1 MKKLFSVFLAALLLL
16 QLSLFAL
23 ADSSK
28 PADAAQQYS
37 LQVIDNVM
45 QFVKNDKVVR
55 SVSLQNST
63 ISLGKNKQGGIR
75 VTVKDSTGK
84 SRNFTL
90 GSQTALTVSGELQS
104 LQLNKSLPASASISL
119 EKGAKV
125 ESLKVSAACKVQLQ
139 GKVSQLK
146 VTNANAKVT
155 AEKSASIGAVSTVSA
170 NALSGISQAKITIST
185 AGSLSAGRDQMNDDS
200 RNDDSRY
207 DRDDDDDDDD
217 RYDRDEDDDDRFDDD
232 DDDDHH
238 EELPQE
244 KPEEKPDDKP
254 SVPDSQ
260 RYRITRIESK
270 PAEVLFSLNLPTE
283 QPLTKDDIAILCNG
297 SGKDM
302 TIVNVYTKDN
312 QNYTVTTAYYAD
324 NEYFLSIQLADGSM
338 INKTFTVSLLAPQ
351 LEQPFVE
358 WSGENSVEITYVSDA
373 AGSLYYLVQP
383 VAAQTRN
390 LWEGQEEPTADQ
402 LKAQGTKLE
411 MKVQSNQ
418 FTIDKLDASTA
429 YTLYYLA
436 VDNFDRTSQVYTAS
450 IPAKTEQ
457 PEKSEITI
465 TSVEAHTDL
474 SNFGGVH
481 HWFDLTLSEDPQE
494 ELTKENFNISCPVGD
509 TSLGRVQK
517 NSATEYTL
525 YLKERVILKDSNDF
539 RFTVTFSDGST
550 ATKIETLDYSA
561 PIASAIT
568 ATRKSESTVEFTF
581 KLNEPGTVY
590 WKIYNNADA
599 PSSISDA
606 TIEDIIKT
614 GTPIEKVEAGI
625 EYKHLLTDIP
635 AKDVTLYFVPVDRHG
650 NVPKFVETKKISN
663 DFIPEQTEKPEQG
676 ESNIASIIVTDD
688 THMSS
693 EGPRLFVTFKKAVS
707 SLVDN
712 ADVRIVGKN
721 MTLSGTKQIQ
731 VIDPSSLDVGI
742 QLMPVVPAGEYT
754 LEIYLDDVLNKAT
767 FTIE

>member
-1 MKKLFSVFLAALLLL
+1 MKKLFSVFLASLLLL

-28 PADAAQQYS
+28 SAAAAQQYS

-55 SVSLQNST
+55 SVSLQNPT
-63 ISLGKNKQGGIR
+63 INLGKSKQGGIR
-75 VTVKDSTGK
+75 VSVKDSTGK
-84 SRNFTL
+84 SRSFTL

-170 NALSGISQAKITIST
+170 NALSGISQAKITVST

-217 RYDRDEDDDDRFDDD
+217 
-232 DDDDHH
+232 H
-238 EELPQE
+238 EEQPQE
-244 KPEEKPDDKP
+244 KPEDKP

-260 RYRITRIESK
+260 RYRITSIQSK

-338 INKTFTVSLLAPQ
+338 INKTFTTSLLAPQ
-351 LEQPFVE
+351 LEKPFVE
-358 WSGENSVEITYVSDA
+358 WNDDSSVEITYVSSA

-390 LWEGQEEPTADQ
+390 LWEEQEEPTVDQ
-402 LKAQGTKLE
+402 LKAKGTKLE
-411 MKVQSNQ
+411 MKVQSNR
-418 FTIDKLDASTA
+418 FTIDNLDARTA

-436 VDNFDRTSQVYTAS
+436 VDNFDRTSQIYTAS

-494 ELTKENFNISCPVGD
+494 ELTKENFNISCPKGD

-539 RFTVTFSDGST
+539 RFTVTFSDSST
-550 ATKIETLDYSA
+550 ATTTKYLDYSA
-561 PIASAIT
+561 PEISSVNFNRTSETT
-568 ATRKSESTVEFTF
+568 AEVSFSSDTDGILYWKVLDKSEIPQDTSPKKPEVII
-581 KLNEPGTVY
+581 NGGNRV
-590 WKIYNNADA
+590 
-599 PSSISDA
+599 
-606 TIEDIIKT
+606 DIIGQT
-614 GTPIEKVEAGI
+614 TNVLELEN
-625 EYKHLLTDIP
+625 LTDETQYFCFVSEDEYGNRMEFYDYEKIP
-635 AKDVTLYFVPVDRHG
+635 TYVAPEPPVQ
-650 NVPKFVETKKISN
+650 
-663 DFIPEQTEKPEQG
+663 PEPE
-676 ESNIASIIVTDD
+676 ESNIASITVTDD
-688 THMSS
+688 TYMGSK
-693 EGPRLFVTFKKAVS
+693 GPRLSVTYKKEIS
-707 SLVDN
+707 SFVDN
-712 ADVRIVGKN
+712 ADIVVRGSKQV
-721 MTLSGTKQIQ
+721 LSGYRQIQ
-731 VIDPSSLDVGI
+731 IAEARPDGIEI
-742 QLMPVVPAGEYT
+742 QLMPVVQAGEYT

>member
-1 MKKLFSVFLAALLLL
+1 MKKLFSVFLASLLLL

-28 PADAAQQYS
+28 SAAAAQQYS

-63 ISLGKNKQGGIR
+63 INLGKSKQGGIR
-75 VTVKDSTGK
+75 VSVKDSTGK
-84 SRNFTL
+84 SRSFTL

-104 LQLNKSLPASASISL
+104 LQLSKSLPASASISL

-125 ESLKVSAACKVQLQ
+125 ESLKVNAACKVQLQ

-155 AEKSASIGAVSTVSA
+155 AEKSASIGSVSTVSA
-170 NALSGISQAKITIST
+170 NALSGISQAKITVST

-200 RNDDSRY
+200 RYEDNRY
-207 DRDDDDDDDD
+207 DRDDDEDDDD
-217 RYDRDEDDDDRFDDD
+217 RYEDEEQE
-232 DDDDHH
+232 
-238 EELPQE
+238 EEL
-244 KPEEKPDDKP
+244 PDDKP

-260 RYRITRIESK
+260 RYRITSIQSK

-283 QPLTKDDIAILCNG
+283 QPLTKENIKILCNG

-338 INKTFTVSLLAPQ
+338 INKTFTTSLLAPQ
-351 LEQPFVE
+351 LEKPFVE

-390 LWEGQEEPTADQ
+390 LWEEQEEPTVDQ
-402 LKAQGTKLE
+402 LKAKGTQLE
-411 MKVQSNQ
+411 MKVQSNR
-418 FTIDKLDASTA
+418 FTIDELDAGTA

-436 VDNFDRTSQVYTAS
+436 VDNFDRTSQIYTAS

-465 TSVEAHTDL
+465 VDMVIN
-474 SNFGGVH
+474 SNINIDEVSVH
-481 HWFDLTLSEDPQE
+481 HSFDITLSEAPQE
-494 ELTKENFNISCPVGD
+494 ELTLDQFFVTCPLGD
-509 TSLGRVQK
+509 IKLGKLTKR
-517 NSATEYTL
+517 SDTEY
-525 YLKERVILKDSNDF
+525 RVEIAPNRILKGNNNY
-539 RFTVTFSDGST
+539 TLTITFADGST
-550 ATKIETLDYSA
+550 ASKKAFLDYSA
-561 PIASAIT
+561 PEISSVKLNRTSETT
-568 ATRKSESTVEFTF
+568 AEVSFSSDTDGILYWKVLDKSEIPQDTSP
-581 KLNEPGTVY
+581 KEPEVIINGGNRV
-590 WKIYNNADA
+590 
-599 PSSISDA
+599 
-606 TIEDIIKT
+606 DIIGQT
-614 GTPIEKVEAGI
+614 TNVLELEN
-625 EYKHLLTDIP
+625 LTDETQYFCFVSEDEYGNRMNFYDYEKIP
-635 AKDVTLYFVPVDRHG
+635 TYVAPEPPVQ
-650 NVPKFVETKKISN
+650 
-663 DFIPEQTEKPEQG
+663 PEDTF
-676 ESNIASIIVTDD
+676 NIASLRVEKDTLFPLGEVHYLYLSFDEEGIAGQIELSDITIRGMGVSLNGRESFDD
-688 THMSS
+688 RFYNS
-693 EGPRLFVTFKKAVS
+693 EYPKQLYFYTRKLLAAGDYTITINL
-707 SLVDN
+707 N
-712 ADVRIVGKN
+712 GK
-721 MTLSGTKQIQ
+721 TASK
-731 VIDPSSLDVGI
+731 D
-742 QLMPVVPAGEYT
+742 
-754 LEIYLDDVLNKAT
+754 

>member
-1 MKKLFSVFLAALLLL
+1 MRMKKLFSVFLASLLLL

-28 PADAAQQYS
+28 SAAAAQQYS

-63 ISLGKNKQGGIR
+63 INLGKSKQGGIR
-75 VTVKDSTGK
+75 VSVKDSTGK
-84 SRNFTL
+84 SRSFTL

-104 LQLNKSLPASASISL
+104 LQLNKSLPASASVSL

-125 ESLKVSAACKVQLQ
+125 ESLKVNAACKVQLQ

-155 AEKSASIGAVSTVSA
+155 AEKSASIGSVSTVSA
-170 NALSGISQAKITIST
+170 NALSGISQAKITVST

-200 RNDDSRY
+200 RYEDNRY
-207 DRDDDDDDDD
+207 DRDDDEDDD
-217 RYDRDEDDDDRFDDD
+217 RYEDEEQE
-232 DDDDHH
+232 

-244 KPEEKPDDKP
+244 KPEDKP

-260 RYRITRIESK
+260 RYRITSIQSK

-283 QPLTKDDIAILCNG
+283 QPLTKENIKILCNG

-338 INKTFTVSLLAPQ
+338 INKTFTTSLLAPQ
-351 LEQPFVE
+351 LEKPFVE

-390 LWEGQEEPTADQ
+390 LWEEQEEPTADQ
-402 LKAQGTKLE
+402 LKAKGTQLE
-411 MKVQSNQ
+411 MKVQSNR
-418 FTIDKLDASTA
+418 FTIDNLDARTA

-436 VDNFDRTSQVYTAS
+436 VDNFDRTSQIYTAS

-465 TSVEAHTDL
+465 VDMVINSNINTDEV
-474 SNFGGVH
+474 SVH
-481 HWFDLTLSEDPQE
+481 HSFDITLSEAPQE
-494 ELTKENFNISCPVGD
+494 ELTLDQFSVTCPQESD
-509 TSLGRVQK
+509 IKLGKLTKR
-517 NSATEYTL
+517 SDTEY
-525 YLKERVILKDSNDF
+525 RVEIAPNRILKDNNNY
-539 RFTVTFSDGST
+539 TLTITFADGST
-550 ATKIETLDYSA
+550 ASKKAFLDYSA
-561 PIASAIT
+561 PEISSVSFNRTSETTAEVSFFSDTDGILYWKVLDKSEIPQDTSPKLPEKIIEGGNRVDIIGQTTNVLELENLTDETQYFCFVSEDEYGNRMNFYDYEKIPTYVAPEPPVQPEDTFQIVSFHVEADDYYVPTGAHYFDIT
-568 ATRKSESTVEFTF
+568 ISEGDAANIRLEHITIKGMGVSLNGDKGFFTKSVDSDNPQRMYFYTRKLLAAGDYTITIN
-581 KLNEPGTVY
+581 LNG
-590 WKIYNNADA
+590 
-599 PSSISDA
+599 
-606 TIEDIIKT
+606 KT
-614 GTPIEKVEAGI
+614 AS
-625 EYKHLLTDIP
+625 
-635 AKDVTLYFVPVDRHG
+635 KD
-650 NVPKFVETKKISN
+650 
-663 DFIPEQTEKPEQG
+663 
-676 ESNIASIIVTDD
+676 
-688 THMSS
+688 
-693 EGPRLFVTFKKAVS
+693 
-707 SLVDN
+707 
-712 ADVRIVGKN
+712 
-721 MTLSGTKQIQ
+721 
-731 VIDPSSLDVGI
+731 
-742 QLMPVVPAGEYT
+742 
-754 LEIYLDDVLNKAT
+754 

>member
-1 MKKLFSVFLAALLLL
+1 MKKLFSVFLASLLLL

-28 PADAAQQYS
+28 SAAAAQQYS

-55 SVSLQNST
+55 SVSLQNPT
-63 ISLGKNKQGGIR
+63 INLGKSKQGGIR
-75 VTVKDSTGK
+75 VSVKDSTGK
-84 SRNFTL
+84 SRSFTL

-104 LQLNKSLPASASISL
+104 LQLNKSLPASASVSL

-125 ESLKVSAACKVQLQ
+125 ESLKVNAACKVQLQ

-155 AEKSASIGAVSTVSA
+155 AEKSASIGSVSTVSA
-170 NALSGISQAKITIST
+170 NAVSGISQAKITVST

-200 RNDDSRY
+200 RYEDDRY
-207 DRDDDDDDDD
+207 DRDDDEDDD
-217 RYDRDEDDDDRFDDD
+217 RYEDEEQE
-232 DDDDHH
+232 
-238 EELPQE
+238 EEL
-244 KPEEKPDDKP
+244 PDDKP

-260 RYRITRIESK
+260 RYRITSIQSK

-283 QPLTKDDIAILCNG
+283 QPLTKENIKILCNG

-351 LEQPFVE
+351 LEKPFVE

-390 LWEGQEEPTADQ
+390 LWEEQEEPTVDQ
-402 LKAQGTKLE
+402 LKAKGTQLE
-411 MKVQSNQ
+411 MKVQSNR
-418 FTIDKLDASTA
+418 FTIDNLDARTA

-436 VDNFDRTSQVYTAS
+436 VDNFDRTSQIYTAS

-465 TSVEAHTDL
+465 VDMVINSNINTDEV
-474 SNFGGVH
+474 SVH
-481 HWFDLTLSEDPQE
+481 HSFDITLSEAPQE
-494 ELTKENFNISCPVGD
+494 ELTLDQFSVTCPQESD
-509 TSLGRVQK
+509 IKLGKLTKR
-517 NSATEYTL
+517 SDTEY
-525 YLKERVILKDSNDF
+525 RVEIAPNRILKDNNNY
-539 RFTVTFSDGST
+539 TLTITFADGST
-550 ATKIETLDYSA
+550 ASKKAFLDYSA
-561 PIASAIT
+561 PEISSVKLNRTSETT
-568 ATRKSESTVEFTF
+568 AEVSFSSDTDGILYWKVLDKSEIPQDTSP
-581 KLNEPGTVY
+581 KEPEVIINGGNRV
-590 WKIYNNADA
+590 
-599 PSSISDA
+599 
-606 TIEDIIKT
+606 DIIGQT
-614 GTPIEKVEAGI
+614 TNVLELEN
-625 EYKHLLTDIP
+625 LTDETQYFCFVSEDEYGNRMNFYDYEKIP
-635 AKDVTLYFVPVDRHG
+635 TYVAPEPPVQ
-650 NVPKFVETKKISN
+650 
-663 DFIPEQTEKPEQG
+663 PEDTF
-676 ESNIASIIVTDD
+676 NIASLRVEKDTLFPLGEVHYLYLSFDEEGIAGQIELSDITIRGMGVSLNGRESFDD
-688 THMSS
+688 RFYNS
-693 EGPRLFVTFKKAVS
+693 EYPKQLYFYTRKLLAAGDYTITINL
-707 SLVDN
+707 N
-712 ADVRIVGKN
+712 GK
-721 MTLSGTKQIQ
+721 TASK
-731 VIDPSSLDVGI
+731 D
-742 QLMPVVPAGEYT
+742 
-754 LEIYLDDVLNKAT
+754 

>member
-1 MKKLFSVFLAALLLL
+1 MKKLFSVFLASLLLL

-28 PADAAQQYS
+28 SAAAAQQYS

-63 ISLGKNKQGGIR
+63 INLGKSKQGGIR
-75 VTVKDSTGK
+75 VSVKDSTGK
-84 SRNFTL
+84 SRSFTL

-104 LQLNKSLPASASISL
+104 LQLSKSLPASASVSL

-125 ESLKVSAACKVQLQ
+125 ESLKVNAACKVQLQ

-155 AEKSASIGAVSTVSA
+155 AEKSASIGSVSTVSA
-170 NALSGISQAKITIST
+170 NAVSGISQAKITVST

-200 RNDDSRY
+200 RYEDNRY
-207 DRDDDDDDDD
+207 DRDDDEDDDD
-217 RYDRDEDDDDRFDDD
+217 RYEDEEQE
-232 DDDDHH
+232 
-238 EELPQE
+238 EEL
-244 KPEEKPDDKP
+244 PDDKP

-260 RYRITRIESK
+260 RYRITSIQSK

-283 QPLTKDDIAILCNG
+283 QPLTKENIKILCNG

-338 INKTFTVSLLAPQ
+338 INKTFTTSLLAPQ
-351 LEQPFVE
+351 LEKPFVE

-390 LWEGQEEPTADQ
+390 LWEEQEEPTVDQ
-402 LKAQGTKLE
+402 LKAKGTQLE
-411 MKVQSNQ
+411 MKVQSNR
-418 FTIDKLDASTA
+418 FTIDELDAGTA

-436 VDNFDRTSQVYTAS
+436 VDNFDRTSQIYTAS

-465 TSVEAHTDL
+465 VDMVIN
-474 SNFGGVH
+474 SNINIDEVSVH
-481 HWFDLTLSEDPQE
+481 HSFDITLSEAPQE
-494 ELTKENFNISCPVGD
+494 ELTLDQFSVTCPQESD
-509 TSLGRVQK
+509 IKLGKLTKR
-517 NSATEYTL
+517 SDTEY
-525 YLKERVILKDSNDF
+525 RVEIAPNRILKDNNNY
-539 RFTVTFSDGST
+539 TLTITFADGST
-550 ATKIETLDYSA
+550 ASKKAFLDYSA
-561 PIASAIT
+561 PEINS
-568 ATRKSESTVEFTF
+568 V
-581 KLNEPGTVY
+581 KLNRTSETTAEVSFFSDTDGILY
-590 WKIYNNADA
+590 WKVLNQKEIPQDTSPKEPEVIINGGNRV
-599 PSSISDA
+599 
-606 TIEDIIKT
+606 DIIGQT
-614 GTPIEKVEAGI
+614 TNVLELEN
-625 EYKHLLTDIP
+625 LTDETQYFCFVSEDEYGNRMNFYDYEKIP
-635 AKDVTLYFVPVDRHG
+635 TYVAPEPPVQ
-650 NVPKFVETKKISN
+650 
-663 DFIPEQTEKPEQG
+663 PEDTF
-676 ESNIASIIVTDD
+676 NIASLRVEKDTLFPLGEVHYLYLSFDEEGIAGQIELSDITIRGMGVSLNGRESFDD
-688 THMSS
+688 RFYNS
-693 EGPRLFVTFKKAVS
+693 EYPKQLYFYTRKLLAAGDYTITINL
-707 SLVDN
+707 N
-712 ADVRIVGKN
+712 GK
-721 MTLSGTKQIQ
+721 TASK
-731 VIDPSSLDVGI
+731 D
-742 QLMPVVPAGEYT
+742 
-754 LEIYLDDVLNKAT
+754 

>member
-1 MKKLFSVFLAALLLL
+1 MKKLFSVFLASLLLL

-28 PADAAQQYS
+28 SAAAAQQYS

-63 ISLGKNKQGGIR
+63 INLGKSKQGGIR
-75 VTVKDSTGK
+75 VSVKDSTGK
-84 SRNFTL
+84 SRSFTL

-104 LQLNKSLPASASISL
+104 LQLSKSLPASASVSL

-125 ESLKVSAACKVQLQ
+125 ESLKVNAACKVQLQ

-155 AEKSASIGAVSTVSA
+155 AEKSASIGSVSTVSA
-170 NALSGISQAKITIST
+170 NAVSGISQAKITVST

-200 RNDDSRY
+200 RYEDNRY
-207 DRDDDDDDDD
+207 DRDDDEDDDD
-217 RYDRDEDDDDRFDDD
+217 RYEDEEQE
-232 DDDDHH
+232 

-244 KPEEKPDDKP
+244 KPEDKP

-260 RYRITRIESK
+260 RYRITSIQSK

-283 QPLTKDDIAILCNG
+283 QPLTKENIKILCNG

-338 INKTFTVSLLAPQ
+338 INKTFTTSLLAPQ
-351 LEQPFVE
+351 LEKPFVE

-390 LWEGQEEPTADQ
+390 LWEEQEEPTADQ
-402 LKAQGTKLE
+402 LKAKGTQLE
-411 MKVQSNQ
+411 MKVQSNR
-418 FTIDKLDASTA
+418 FTIDNLDARTA

-436 VDNFDRTSQVYTAS
+436 VDNFDRTSQIYTAS

-465 TSVEAHTDL
+465 VDMVINSNINTDEV
-474 SNFGGVH
+474 SVH
-481 HWFDLTLSEDPQE
+481 HSFDITLSEAPQE
-494 ELTKENFNISCPVGD
+494 ELTLDQFSVTCPQESD
-509 TSLGRVQK
+509 IKLGKLTKR
-517 NSATEYTL
+517 SDTEY
-525 YLKERVILKDSNDF
+525 RVEIAPNRILKDNNNY
-539 RFTVTFSDGST
+539 TLTITFADGST
-550 ATKIETLDYSA
+550 ASKKAFLDYSA
-561 PIASAIT
+561 PEINS
-568 ATRKSESTVEFTF
+568 V
-581 KLNEPGTVY
+581 KLNRTSETTAEVSFSSDTDGILY
-590 WKIYNNADA
+590 WKVLNQKEIPQDTSPKEPEVIINGGNRV
-599 PSSISDA
+599 
-606 TIEDIIKT
+606 DIIGQT
-614 GTPIEKVEAGI
+614 TNVLELEN
-625 EYKHLLTDIP
+625 LTDETQYFCFVSEDEYGNRMNFYDYEKIP
-635 AKDVTLYFVPVDRHG
+635 TYVAPEPPVQ
-650 NVPKFVETKKISN
+650 
-663 DFIPEQTEKPEQG
+663 PEDTF
-676 ESNIASIIVTDD
+676 NIASLRVEKDTLFPLGEVHYLYLSFDEEGIAGQIELSDITIRGMGVSLNGRESFDD
-688 THMSS
+688 RFYNS
-693 EGPRLFVTFKKAVS
+693 EYPKQLYFYTRKLLAAGDYTITINL
-707 SLVDN
+707 N
-712 ADVRIVGKN
+712 GK
-721 MTLSGTKQIQ
+721 TASK
-731 VIDPSSLDVGI
+731 D
-742 QLMPVVPAGEYT
+742 
-754 LEIYLDDVLNKAT
+754 

>member
-1 MKKLFSVFLAALLLL
+1 MRMKKLFSVFLASLLLL

-28 PADAAQQYS
+28 SAAAAQQYS

-63 ISLGKNKQGGIR
+63 INLGKSKQGGIR
-75 VTVKDSTGK
+75 VSVKDSTGK
-84 SRNFTL
+84 SRSFTL

-104 LQLNKSLPASASISL
+104 LQLSKSLPASASISL

-125 ESLKVSAACKVQLQ
+125 ESLKVNAACKVQLQ

-170 NALSGISQAKITIST
+170 NALSGISQAKITVST

-200 RNDDSRY
+200 RNDD
-207 DRDDDDDDDD
+207 
-217 RYDRDEDDDDRFDDD
+217 RYDRDEGDDDRFDDD
-232 DDDDHH
+232 DDH

-244 KPEEKPDDKP
+244 KPEDKP

-260 RYRITRIESK
+260 RYRITSIQSK

-312 QNYTVTTAYYAD
+312 RNYTVTTAYYAD

-338 INKTFTVSLLAPQ
+338 INKTFTTSLLAPQ
-351 LEQPFVE
+351 LEKPFVE
-358 WSGENSVEITYVSDA
+358 WNDDSSVEITYVSDA

-402 LKAQGTKLE
+402 LKAKGTKLE

-418 FTIDKLDASTA
+418 FTIDHLDARTA
-429 YTLYYLA
+429 YILYYLA

-465 TSVEAHTDL
+465 VDMVIN
-474 SNFGGVH
+474 SNTNPDEVSVH
-481 HWFDLTLSEDPQE
+481 HSFDVTLSEAPQE
-494 ELTKENFNISCPVGD
+494 ELTLDQFSVTCPQESD
-509 TSLGRVQK
+509 IKLGKLTKR
-517 NSATEYTL
+517 SGTEY
-525 YLKERVILKDSNDF
+525 RVEIAPNRILKDNN
-539 RFTVTFSDGST
+539 TYTLTITFADGST
-550 ATKIETLDYSA
+550 ASKKAFLDYSA
-561 PIASAIT
+561 PEINSVKLNRTSETT
-568 ATRKSESTVEFTF
+568 AEVSFSSDTDGILYWKVLDKSEIPQDTSPKKPEVII
-581 KLNEPGTVY
+581 NGGNRV
-590 WKIYNNADA
+590 
-599 PSSISDA
+599 
-606 TIEDIIKT
+606 DIIGQT
-614 GTPIEKVEAGI
+614 TNVLDLENLTPETQYFCFVSEDEYGNRMEFYDYEEIPTYVAPEPEPEQPEESLIESITVSRDGYYLGKDGHQLTVTTKEPINMSNYNTSIHGKGI
-625 EYKHLLTDIP
+625 VIQGYQNLGVSSNDG
-635 AKDVTLYFVPVDRHG
+635 G
-650 NVPKFVETKKISN
+650 NVYTV
-663 DFIPEQTEKPEQG
+663 D
-676 ESNIASIIVTDD
+676 IARYLTPGD
-688 THMSS
+688 
-693 EGPRLFVTFKKAVS
+693 
-707 SLVDN
+707 
-712 ADVRIVGKN
+712 
-721 MTLSGTKQIQ
+721 
-731 VIDPSSLDVGI
+731 
-742 QLMPVVPAGEYT
+742 YT
-754 LEIYLDDVLNKAT
+754 LKVNIDGKIIEAP
-767 FTIE
+767 FTVIE

>member
-1 MKKLFSVFLAALLLL
+1 MKKLFSVFLASLLLL

-28 PADAAQQYS
+28 SAAAAQQYS

-55 SVSLQNST
+55 SVSLQNPT
-63 ISLGKNKQGGIR
+63 INLGKSKQGGIR
-75 VTVKDSTGK
+75 VSVKDSTGK
-84 SRNFTL
+84 SRSFTL

-104 LQLNKSLPASASISL
+104 LQLSKSLPASASVSL

-125 ESLKVSAACKVQLQ
+125 ESLKVNAACKVQLQ

-155 AEKSASIGAVSTVSA
+155 AEKSASIGSVSTVSA
-170 NALSGISQAKITIST
+170 NAVSGISQAKITVST

-200 RNDDSRY
+200 RYEDNRY
-207 DRDDDDDDDD
+207 DRDDDEDDDD
-217 RYDRDEDDDDRFDDD
+217 RYEDEEQE
-232 DDDDHH
+232 
-238 EELPQE
+238 EEL
-244 KPEEKPDDKP
+244 PDDKP

-260 RYRITRIESK
+260 RYRITSIQSK

-283 QPLTKDDIAILCNG
+283 QPLTKENIKILCNG

-338 INKTFTVSLLAPQ
+338 INKTFTTSLLAPQ
-351 LEQPFVE
+351 LEKPFVE

-390 LWEGQEEPTADQ
+390 LWEEQEEPTVDQ
-402 LKAQGTKLE
+402 LKAKGTKLE
-411 MKVQSNQ
+411 MKVQSNR
-418 FTIDKLDASTA
+418 FTIDNLDARTA

-436 VDNFDRTSQVYTAS
+436 VDNFDRTSQIYTAS

-465 TSVEAHTDL
+465 VDMVIN
-474 SNFGGVH
+474 SNINIDEVSVH
-481 HWFDLTLSEDPQE
+481 HSFDITLSEAPQE
-494 ELTKENFNISCPVGD
+494 ELTLDQFSVTCPQESD
-509 TSLGRVQK
+509 IKLGKLTKR
-517 NSATEYTL
+517 SDTEY
-525 YLKERVILKDSNDF
+525 RVEIAPNRILKDNNNY
-539 RFTVTFSDGST
+539 TLTITFADGST
-550 ATKIETLDYSA
+550 ASKKAFLDYSA
-561 PIASAIT
+561 PEINSVNFNRTSETT
-568 ATRKSESTVEFTF
+568 AEVSFFSDTDGI
-581 KLNEPGTVY
+581 LY
-590 WKIYNNADA
+590 WKVLNQKEIPQDTSPKEPEVIINGGNRV
-599 PSSISDA
+599 
-606 TIEDIIKT
+606 DIIGQT
-614 GTPIEKVEAGI
+614 TNVLELEN
-625 EYKHLLTDIP
+625 LTDETQYFCFVSEDEYGNRMNFYDYEKIP
-635 AKDVTLYFVPVDRHG
+635 TYVAPEPPVQ
-650 NVPKFVETKKISN
+650 
-663 DFIPEQTEKPEQG
+663 PEPE
-676 ESNIASIIVTDD
+676 ESNIASITVTDD
-688 THMSS
+688 TYMGSK
-693 EGPRLFVTFKKAVS
+693 GPRLSVTYKKEIS
-707 SLVDN
+707 SFVDN
-712 ADVRIVGKN
+712 ADIVVRGSKQV
-721 MTLSGTKQIQ
+721 LSGYRQIQ
-731 VIDPSSLDVGI
+731 IAEARPDGIEI
-742 QLMPVVPAGEYT
+742 QLMPVVQAGEYT

>member
-1 MKKLFSVFLAALLLL
+1 MKKLFSVFLASLLLL

-28 PADAAQQYS
+28 TAAAAQQYS

-55 SVSLQNST
+55 SVSLQNPT
-63 ISLGKNKQGGIR
+63 INLGKSKQGGIR
-75 VTVKDSTGK
+75 VSVKDSTGK

-170 NALSGISQAKITIST
+170 NALSGISQAKITVST

-217 RYDRDEDDDDRFDDD
+217 
-232 DDDDHH
+232 DDDH
-238 EELPQE
+238 EEQPQE
-244 KPEEKPDDKP
+244 KPEDKP

-260 RYRITRIESK
+260 RYRITSIQSK

-283 QPLTKDDIAILCNG
+283 QPLTKENIAILCNG

-338 INKTFTVSLLAPQ
+338 INKTFTTSLLAPQ
-351 LEQPFVE
+351 LEKPFVE
-358 WSGENSVEITYVSDA
+358 WNDDSSVEITYVSDA

-390 LWEGQEEPTADQ
+390 LWEEQEEPTADQ
-402 LKAQGTKLE
+402 LKAKGTQLE
-411 MKVQSNQ
+411 MKVQSNR
-418 FTIDKLDASTA
+418 FTIDNLDARTA

-436 VDNFDRTSQVYTAS
+436 VDNFDRTSQIYTAS

-457 PEKSEITI
+457 PDKSEITI

-494 ELTKENFNISCPVGD
+494 ELTISNFNIYCPVGD

-550 ATKIETLDYSA
+550 ATTTKYLDYSA
-561 PIASAIT
+561 PEISSVKLNRTSETTAEVSFSSDTDGILYWKVLDKSEIPQDTSPKLPEKIIEGGNTMKIKGQTTNVLELENLTDETQYFCFVSEDEYGNRMNFYDYEKIPTYVAPEPEPEQPEDTFQIVSFHVEADDYYVPTGAHYFDIT
-568 ATRKSESTVEFTF
+568 ISEGDAANIRLEHITIKGMGVSLNGDKGFFTKSVDSDNPQRMYFYTRKLLAAGDYTITIN
-581 KLNEPGTVY
+581 LNG
-590 WKIYNNADA
+590 
-599 PSSISDA
+599 
-606 TIEDIIKT
+606 KT
-614 GTPIEKVEAGI
+614 AS
-625 EYKHLLTDIP
+625 
-635 AKDVTLYFVPVDRHG
+635 KD
-650 NVPKFVETKKISN
+650 
-663 DFIPEQTEKPEQG
+663 
-676 ESNIASIIVTDD
+676 
-688 THMSS
+688 
-693 EGPRLFVTFKKAVS
+693 
-707 SLVDN
+707 
-712 ADVRIVGKN
+712 
-721 MTLSGTKQIQ
+721 
-731 VIDPSSLDVGI
+731 
-742 QLMPVVPAGEYT
+742 
-754 LEIYLDDVLNKAT
+754 

>member
-1 MKKLFSVFLAALLLL
+1 MKKLFSVFLASLLLL

-28 PADAAQQYS
+28 SAAAAQQYS

-63 ISLGKNKQGGIR
+63 INLGKSKQGGIR
-75 VTVKDSTGK
+75 VSVKDSTGK
-84 SRNFTL
+84 SRSFTL

-104 LQLNKSLPASASISL
+104 LQLSKSLPASASVSL

-125 ESLKVSAACKVQLQ
+125 ESLKVNAACKVQLQ

-170 NALSGISQAKITIST
+170 NALSGISQAKITVST

-200 RNDDSRY
+200 RYEDNRY
-207 DRDDDDDDDD
+207 DRDDDEDDD
-217 RYDRDEDDDDRFDDD
+217 RYEDEEQE
-232 DDDDHH
+232 
-238 EELPQE
+238 EEL
-244 KPEEKPDDKP
+244 PDDKP

-260 RYRITRIESK
+260 RYRITSIQSK

-283 QPLTKDDIAILCNG
+283 QPLTKENIKILCNG

-351 LEQPFVE
+351 LEKPFVE

-390 LWEGQEEPTADQ
+390 LWEEQEEPAVDQ
-402 LKAQGTKLE
+402 LKAKGTQLE
-411 MKVQSNQ
+411 MKVQSNR
-418 FTIDKLDASTA
+418 FTIDELDAGTA

-436 VDNFDRTSQVYTAS
+436 VDNFDRTSQIYTAS

-465 TSVEAHTDL
+465 VDMVIN
-474 SNFGGVH
+474 SNINIDEVSVH
-481 HWFDLTLSEDPQE
+481 HSFDITLSEAPQE
-494 ELTKENFNISCPVGD
+494 ELTLDQFSVTCPQESD
-509 TSLGRVQK
+509 IKLGKLTKR
-517 NSATEYTL
+517 SDTEY
-525 YLKERVILKDSNDF
+525 RVEIAPNRILKDNNNY
-539 RFTVTFSDGST
+539 TLTITFADGST
-550 ATKIETLDYSA
+550 ASKKAFLDYSA
-561 PIASAIT
+561 PEINSVKLNRTSETT
-568 ATRKSESTVEFTF
+568 AEVSFFSDTDGILYWKVLDKSEIPQDTSP
-581 KLNEPGTVY
+581 KEPEVIINGGNRV
-590 WKIYNNADA
+590 
-599 PSSISDA
+599 
-606 TIEDIIKT
+606 DIIGQT
-614 GTPIEKVEAGI
+614 TNVLELEN
-625 EYKHLLTDIP
+625 LTDETQYFCFVSEDEYGNRMNFYDYEKIP
-635 AKDVTLYFVPVDRHG
+635 TYVAPEPPVQ
-650 NVPKFVETKKISN
+650 
-663 DFIPEQTEKPEQG
+663 PEPE
-676 ESNIASIIVTDD
+676 ESNIASITVTDD
-688 THMSS
+688 TYMGSK
-693 EGPRLFVTFKKAVS
+693 GPRLSVTYKKEIS
-707 SLVDN
+707 SFVDN
-712 ADVRIVGKN
+712 ADIVVRGSKQV
-721 MTLSGTKQIQ
+721 LSGYRQIQ
-731 VIDPSSLDVGI
+731 IAEARPDGIEI
-742 QLMPVVPAGEYT
+742 QLMPVVQAGEYT

>member
-1 MKKLFSVFLAALLLL
+1 MKKLFSVFLASLLLL

-28 PADAAQQYS
+28 SAAAAQQYS

-55 SVSLQNST
+55 SVSLQNPT
-63 ISLGKNKQGGIR
+63 INLGKSKQGGIR
-75 VTVKDSTGK
+75 VSVKDSTGK
-84 SRNFTL
+84 SRSFTL
-90 GSQTALTVSGELQS
+90 GSQTALTVSGELQG
-104 LQLNKSLPASASISL
+104 LQLSKSLPASASISL

-125 ESLKVSAACKVQLQ
+125 ESLKVNAACKVQLQ

-155 AEKSASIGAVSTVSA
+155 AEKSASIGSVSTVSA
-170 NALSGISQAKITIST
+170 NALSGISQAKITVST

-200 RNDDSRY
+200 RNDD
-207 DRDDDDDDDD
+207 
-217 RYDRDEDDDDRFDDD
+217 RYDRDEGDDDRFDDD
-232 DDDDHH
+232 DDH

-244 KPEEKPDDKP
+244 KPEDKP

-312 QNYTVTTAYYAD
+312 RNYTVTTAYYAD

-338 INKTFTVSLLAPQ
+338 INKTFTTSLLAPQ
-351 LEQPFVE
+351 LEKPFVE

-390 LWEGQEEPTADQ
+390 LWEEQEEPTADQ
-402 LKAQGTKLE
+402 LKAKGTQLE
-411 MKVQSNQ
+411 MKVQSNR
-418 FTIDKLDASTA
+418 FTIDNLDARTA

-494 ELTKENFNISCPVGD
+494 ELTKENFNISCPKGD

-550 ATKIETLDYSA
+550 ATTTKYLDYSA
-561 PIASAIT
+561 PKISSVSFKRTSETTAEASFSSDTDGILYWKVLD
-568 ATRKSESTVEFTF
+568 KSE
-581 KLNEPGTVY
+581 
-590 WKIYNNADA
+590 
-599 PSSISDA
+599 
-606 TIEDIIKT
+606 
-614 GTPIEKVEAGI
+614 
-625 EYKHLLTDIP
+625 IP
-635 AKDVTLYFVPVDRHG
+635 
-650 NVPKFVETKKISN
+650 
-663 DFIPEQTEKPEQG
+663 
-676 ESNIASIIVTDD
+676 
-688 THMSS
+688 
-693 EGPRLFVTFKKAVS
+693 
-707 SLVDN
+707 
-712 ADVRIVGKN
+712 
-721 MTLSGTKQIQ
+721 
-731 VIDPSSLDVGI
+731 
-742 QLMPVVPAGEYT
+742 
-754 LEIYLDDVLNKAT
+754 
-767 FTIE
+767 

>member
-1 MKKLFSVFLAALLLL
+1 MRFIAHH
-16 QLSLFAL
+16 
-23 ADSSK
+23 AD
-28 PADAAQQYS
+28 DG
-37 LQVIDNVM
+37 
-45 QFVKNDKVVR
+45 
-55 SVSLQNST
+55 T
-63 ISLGKNKQGGIR
+63 
-75 VTVKDSTGK
+75 
-84 SRNFTL
+84 FT
-90 GSQTALTVSGELQS
+90 QTALTVSGELQS
-104 LQLNKSLPASASISL
+104 LQLSKSLPASASISL

-125 ESLKVSAACKVQLQ
+125 ESLKVNAACKVQLQ

-200 RNDDSRY
+200 RNDD
-207 DRDDDDDDDD
+207 
-217 RYDRDEDDDDRFDDD
+217 RYDRDEGDDDRFDDD
-232 DDDDHH
+232 DDH

-244 KPEEKPDDKP
+244 KPEDKP

-260 RYRITRIESK
+260 RYRITSIQSK

-283 QPLTKDDIAILCNG
+283 QPLTKENIAILCNG

-338 INKTFTVSLLAPQ
+338 INKTFTTSLLAPQ
-351 LEQPFVE
+351 LEKPFVE
-358 WSGENSVEITYVSDA
+358 WNDDSSVEITYVSDA

-390 LWEGQEEPTADQ
+390 LWEEQEEPTVDQ
-402 LKAQGTKLE
+402 LKAKGTKLE
-411 MKVQSNQ
+411 MKVQSNR
-418 FTIDKLDASTA
+418 FTIDNLDARTA

-436 VDNFDRTSQVYTAS
+436 VDNFDRTSQIYTAS

-494 ELTKENFNISCPVGD
+494 ELTKENFNISCPKGD

-550 ATKIETLDYSA
+550 ATTTKYLDYSA
-561 PIASAIT
+561 P
-568 ATRKSESTVEFTF
+568 
-581 KLNEPGTVY
+581 
-590 WKIYNNADA
+590 
-599 PSSISDA
+599 
-606 TIEDIIKT
+606 
-614 GTPIEKVEAGI
+614 
-625 EYKHLLTDIP
+625 
-635 AKDVTLYFVPVDRHG
+635 
-650 NVPKFVETKKISN
+650 KISSVS
-663 DFIPEQTEKPEQG
+663 FKRT
-676 ESNIASIIVTDD
+676 
-688 THMSS
+688 S
-693 EGPRLFVTFKKAVS
+693 ETTAEVS
-707 SLVDN
+707 FSLQDN
-712 ADVRIVGKN
+712 REPVR
-721 MTLSGTKQIQ
+721 
-731 VIDPSSLDVGI
+731 
-742 QLMPVVPAGEYT
+742 
-754 LEIYLDDVLNKAT
+754 
-767 FTIE
+767 

>member
-1 MKKLFSVFLAALLLL
+1 MKKLFSVFLASLLLL

-28 PADAAQQYS
+28 SAAAAQQYS

-55 SVSLQNST
+55 SVSLQNPT
-63 ISLGKNKQGGIR
+63 INLGKSKQGGIR
-75 VTVKDSTGK
+75 VSVKDSTGK
-84 SRNFTL
+84 SRSFTL

-104 LQLNKSLPASASISL
+104 LQLSKSLPASASISL

-125 ESLKVSAACKVQLQ
+125 ESLKVNAACKVQLQ

-200 RNDDSRY
+200 RNDD
-207 DRDDDDDDDD
+207 
-217 RYDRDEDDDDRFDDD
+217 RYDRDEGDDDRFDDD
-232 DDDDHH
+232 DDH

-244 KPEEKPDDKP
+244 KPEDKP

-260 RYRITRIESK
+260 RYRITSIQSK

-283 QPLTKDDIAILCNG
+283 QPLTKENIAILCNG

-338 INKTFTVSLLAPQ
+338 INKTFTTSLLAPQ
-351 LEQPFVE
+351 LEKPFVE
-358 WSGENSVEITYVSDA
+358 WNDDSSVEITYVSDA

-390 LWEGQEEPTADQ
+390 LWEEQEEPTADQ
-402 LKAQGTKLE
+402 LKAKGTQLE
-411 MKVQSNQ
+411 MKVQSNR
-418 FTIDKLDASTA
+418 FTIDNLDARTA

-436 VDNFDRTSQVYTAS
+436 VDNFDRTSQIYTAS

-494 ELTKENFNISCPVGD
+494 ELTISNFNIYCPVGD

-550 ATKIETLDYSA
+550 ATTTKYLDYSA
-561 PIASAIT
+561 PKISSVSFKRTSETT
-568 ATRKSESTVEFTF
+568 AEVSFSSDTDGILYWKVLDKSEIPQDTSPKKPEVII
-581 KLNEPGTVY
+581 NGGNRV
-590 WKIYNNADA
+590 
-599 PSSISDA
+599 
-606 TIEDIIKT
+606 DIIGQT
-614 GTPIEKVEAGI
+614 TNVLELEN
-625 EYKHLLTDIP
+625 LTDETQYFCFVSEDEYGNRMEFYDYEKIP
-635 AKDVTLYFVPVDRHG
+635 TYVAPEPPVQ
-650 NVPKFVETKKISN
+650 
-663 DFIPEQTEKPEQG
+663 PEPE
-676 ESNIASIIVTDD
+676 ESNIASITVTDD
-688 THMSS
+688 TYMGSK
-693 EGPRLFVTFKKAVS
+693 GPRLSVTYKKEIS
-707 SLVDN
+707 SFVDN
-712 ADVRIVGKN
+712 ADIVVRGSKQV
-721 MTLSGTKQIQ
+721 LSGYRQIQ
-731 VIDPSSLDVGI
+731 IAEARPDGIEI
-742 QLMPVVPAGEYT
+742 QLMPVVQAGEYT

>member
-1 MKKLFSVFLAALLLL
+1 MKKLFSVFLASLLLL

-28 PADAAQQYS
+28 SAAAAQQYS

-55 SVSLQNST
+55 SVSLQNPT
-63 ISLGKNKQGGIR
+63 INLGKSKQGGIR
-75 VTVKDSTGK
+75 VSVKDSTGK
-84 SRNFTL
+84 SRSFTL

-104 LQLNKSLPASASISL
+104 LQLSKSLPASASISL

-125 ESLKVSAACKVQLQ
+125 ESLKVNAACKVQLQ

-170 NALSGISQAKITIST
+170 NALSGISQAKITVST

-200 RNDDSRY
+200 RNDD
-207 DRDDDDDDDD
+207 
-217 RYDRDEDDDDRFDDD
+217 RYDRDEGDDDRFDDD
-232 DDDDHH
+232 DDH

-244 KPEEKPDDKP
+244 KPEDKP

-260 RYRITRIESK
+260 RYRITSIQSK

-312 QNYTVTTAYYAD
+312 RNYTVTTAYYAD

-338 INKTFTVSLLAPQ
+338 INKTFTTSLLAPQ
-351 LEQPFVE
+351 LEKPFVE
-358 WSGENSVEITYVSDA
+358 WSGENSVEITYVSSA

-390 LWEGQEEPTADQ
+390 LWEEQEEPTVDQ
-402 LKAQGTKLE
+402 LKAKGTQLE
-411 MKVQSNQ
+411 MKVQSNR
-418 FTIDKLDASTA
+418 FTIDELDARTA

-436 VDNFDRTSQVYTAS
+436 VDNFDRTSQIYTAS

-494 ELTKENFNISCPVGD
+494 ELTKENFNISCPKGD

-539 RFTVTFSDGST
+539 RFTVTFSDSST
-550 ATKIETLDYSA
+550 ATTTKYLDYSA
-561 PIASAIT
+561 PEISSVNFNRTSETT
-568 ATRKSESTVEFTF
+568 AEVSFSSDTDGILYWKVLDKSEIPQDTSPKKPEVII
-581 KLNEPGTVY
+581 NGGNRV
-590 WKIYNNADA
+590 
-599 PSSISDA
+599 
-606 TIEDIIKT
+606 DIIGQT
-614 GTPIEKVEAGI
+614 TNVLELEN
-625 EYKHLLTDIP
+625 LTDETQYFCFVSEDEYGNRMEFYDYEKIP
-635 AKDVTLYFVPVDRHG
+635 TYVAPEPPVQ
-650 NVPKFVETKKISN
+650 
-663 DFIPEQTEKPEQG
+663 PEPE
-676 ESNIASIIVTDD
+676 ESNIASITVTDD
-688 THMSS
+688 TYMGSK
-693 EGPRLFVTFKKAVS
+693 GPRLSVTYKKEIS
-707 SLVDN
+707 SFVDN
-712 ADVRIVGKN
+712 ADIVVRGSKQV
-721 MTLSGTKQIQ
+721 LSGYRQIQ
-731 VIDPSSLDVGI
+731 IAEARPDGIEI
-742 QLMPVVPAGEYT
+742 QLMPVVQAGEYT

>member
-1 MKKLFSVFLAALLLL
+1 MKKLFSVFLASLLLL

-28 PADAAQQYS
+28 SAAAAQQYS

-63 ISLGKNKQGGIR
+63 INLGKSKQGGIR
-75 VTVKDSTGK
+75 VSVKDSTGK
-84 SRNFTL
+84 SRSFTL

-104 LQLNKSLPASASISL
+104 LQLSKSLPASASVSL

-125 ESLKVSAACKVQLQ
+125 ESLKVNAACKVQLQ

-155 AEKSASIGAVSTVSA
+155 AEKSASIGSVSTVSA
-170 NALSGISQAKITIST
+170 NAVSGISQAKITVST

-200 RNDDSRY
+200 RYEDNRY
-207 DRDDDDDDDD
+207 DRDDDEDDDD
-217 RYDRDEDDDDRFDDD
+217 RYEDEEQE
-232 DDDDHH
+232 
-238 EELPQE
+238 EEL
-244 KPEEKPDDKP
+244 PDDKP

-260 RYRITRIESK
+260 RYRITSIQSK

-351 LEQPFVE
+351 LEKPFVE

-390 LWEGQEEPTADQ
+390 LWEEQEEPTADQ
-402 LKAQGTKLE
+402 LKAKGTQLE
-411 MKVQSNQ
+411 MKVQSNR
-418 FTIDKLDASTA
+418 FTIDELDARTA

-436 VDNFDRTSQVYTAS
+436 VDNFDRTSQIYTAS

-465 TSVEAHTDL
+465 VDMVIN
-474 SNFGGVH
+474 SNINIDEVSVH
-481 HWFDLTLSEDPQE
+481 HSFDITLSEAPQE
-494 ELTKENFNISCPVGD
+494 ELTLDQFSVTCPQESD
-509 TSLGRVQK
+509 IKLGKLTKR
-517 NSATEYTL
+517 SDTEY
-525 YLKERVILKDSNDF
+525 RVEVAPYTILKDNN
-539 RFTVTFSDGST
+539 TYTLTITFADGST
-550 ATKIETLDYSA
+550 ASKKAFLDYSA
-561 PIASAIT
+561 PEISSVKLNRTSETT
-568 ATRKSESTVEFTF
+568 AEVSFFSDTDGILYWKVLDKSEIPQDTSP
-581 KLNEPGTVY
+581 KLPE
-590 WKIYNNADA
+590 KI
-599 PSSISDA
+599 
-606 TIEDIIKT
+606 IEGGNTMKIKGQT
-614 GTPIEKVEAGI
+614 TNVLELEN
-625 EYKHLLTDIP
+625 LTDETQYFCFVSEDEYGNRMEFYDYEKIP
-635 AKDVTLYFVPVDRHG
+635 TYVAPEPPVQ
-650 NVPKFVETKKISN
+650 
-663 DFIPEQTEKPEQG
+663 PEDTF
-676 ESNIASIIVTDD
+676 NIASLRVEKDTLFPLGEVHYLYLSFDEEGIAGQIELSDITIRGMGVSLNGRESFDD
-688 THMSS
+688 RFYNS
-693 EGPRLFVTFKKAVS
+693 EYPKQLYFYTRKLLAAGDYTITINL
-707 SLVDN
+707 N
-712 ADVRIVGKN
+712 GK
-721 MTLSGTKQIQ
+721 TASK
-731 VIDPSSLDVGI
+731 D
-742 QLMPVVPAGEYT
+742 
-754 LEIYLDDVLNKAT
+754 

>member
-1 MKKLFSVFLAALLLL
+1 MKKLFSVFLASLLLL

-28 PADAAQQYS
+28 SAAAAQQYS

-55 SVSLQNST
+55 SVSLQNPT
-63 ISLGKNKQGGIR
+63 INLGKSKQGGIR
-75 VTVKDSTGK
+75 VSVKDSTGK
-84 SRNFTL
+84 SRSFTL

-104 LQLNKSLPASASISL
+104 LQLSKSLPASASISL

-125 ESLKVSAACKVQLQ
+125 ESLKVNAACKVQLQ

-170 NALSGISQAKITIST
+170 NALSGISQAKITVST

-200 RNDDSRY
+200 RNDD
-207 DRDDDDDDDD
+207 
-217 RYDRDEDDDDRFDDD
+217 RYDRDEGDDDRFDDD
-232 DDDDHH
+232 DDH

-244 KPEEKPDDKP
+244 KPEDKP

-260 RYRITRIESK
+260 RYRITSIQSK

-283 QPLTKDDIAILCNG
+283 QPLTKENIAILCNG

-338 INKTFTVSLLAPQ
+338 INKTFTTSLLAPQ
-351 LEQPFVE
+351 LEKPFVE
-358 WSGENSVEITYVSDA
+358 WNDDSSVEITYVSDA

-390 LWEGQEEPTADQ
+390 LWEEQEEPTADQ
-402 LKAQGTKLE
+402 LKAKGTQLE
-411 MKVQSNQ
+411 MKVQSNR
-418 FTIDKLDASTA
+418 FTIDNLDARTA

-436 VDNFDRTSQVYTAS
+436 VDNFDRTSQIYTAS

-494 ELTKENFNISCPVGD
+494 ELTKENFNISCPKGD

-539 RFTVTFSDGST
+539 RFTVTFSDSST
-550 ATKIETLDYSA
+550 ATTTKYLDYSA
-561 PIASAIT
+561 PEISSVNFNRTSETTAEVSFSSDTDGILYWKVLDKSEIPQDTSPKKPEVIINGGNRVDIIGQTTNVLELENLTDETQYFCFVSEDEYGNRMEFYDYEKIPTYVAPEPEPEQPENTFQIASLRVEKDRHFALGEVHYLYLSFDEEGIAGKIELSNIT
-568 ATRKSESTVEFTF
+568 IKGMGVSLNGSDSFDDRHHSSITPNQMYFCTRKPLAAGNYTITIN
-581 KLNEPGTVY
+581 LNG
-590 WKIYNNADA
+590 
-599 PSSISDA
+599 
-606 TIEDIIKT
+606 KT
-614 GTPIEKVEAGI
+614 AS
-625 EYKHLLTDIP
+625 
-635 AKDVTLYFVPVDRHG
+635 KD
-650 NVPKFVETKKISN
+650 
-663 DFIPEQTEKPEQG
+663 
-676 ESNIASIIVTDD
+676 
-688 THMSS
+688 
-693 EGPRLFVTFKKAVS
+693 
-707 SLVDN
+707 
-712 ADVRIVGKN
+712 
-721 MTLSGTKQIQ
+721 
-731 VIDPSSLDVGI
+731 
-742 QLMPVVPAGEYT
+742 
-754 LEIYLDDVLNKAT
+754 

>member
-1 MKKLFSVFLAALLLL
+1 MKKLFSVFLASLLLL

-28 PADAAQQYS
+28 TAAAAQQYS

-63 ISLGKNKQGGIR
+63 ISLGKSKQGGIR

-90 GSQTALTVSGELQS
+90 GSQTALTVSGELQG

-170 NALSGISQAKITIST
+170 NALSGISQAKITVST

-200 RNDDSRY
+200 RND
-207 DRDDDDDDDD
+207 
-217 RYDRDEDDDDRFDDD
+217 RDEDDDD

-238 EELPQE
+238 EEQPDD
-244 KPEEKPDDKP
+244 KPDDKP

-270 PAEVLFSLNLPTE
+270 PAEVHFSLNLPTE
-283 QPLTKDDIAILCNG
+283 QPLTKEDIAILCNG

-324 NEYFLSIQLADGSM
+324 NEYFLSIRLADGSM
-338 INKTFTVSLLAPQ
+338 IDRTFTVSLLAPQ

-358 WSGENSVEITYVSDA
+358 WSSENSVQITYVSDA

-383 VAAQTRN
+383 VAAQTRS

-402 LKAQGTKLE
+402 LKAQGTKLA

-418 FTIDKLDASTA
+418 FTIDNLDASTA

-436 VDNFDRTSQVYTAS
+436 VDNFDRTSQIYTAS

-457 PEKSEITI
+457 PDKSEITI

-494 ELTKENFNISCPVGD
+494 ELTKENFNISCPKGD

-550 ATKIETLDYSA
+550 ATATKYLDYSA
-561 PIASAIT
+561 PKISSVSFNRTSETT
-568 ATRKSESTVEFTF
+568 AEVSFSSDTDGI
-581 KLNEPGTVY
+581 LY
-590 WKIYNNADA
+590 WK
-599 PSSISDA
+599 
-606 TIEDIIKT
+606 
-614 GTPIEKVEAGI
+614 
-625 EYKHLLTDIP
+625 
-635 AKDVTLYFVPVDRHG
+635 
-650 NVPKFVETKKISN
+650 
-663 DFIPEQTEKPEQG
+663 
-676 ESNIASIIVTDD
+676 
-688 THMSS
+688 
-693 EGPRLFVTFKKAVS
+693 
-707 SLVDN
+707 
-712 ADVRIVGKN
+712 
-721 MTLSGTKQIQ
+721 
-731 VIDPSSLDVGI
+731 
-742 QLMPVVPAGEYT
+742 
-754 LEIYLDDVLNKAT
+754 VLNKNEIQQDTSPKLPEVIINGGNRVKIVGQTTNVLKLENLTDETQCFCFVSEDEHGNRMEYYYYEDIPSYVAPEPEPEPEESLIESIT
-767 FTIE
+767 VSRDGYYLGKDGHQLTVTLKEPIEMDKMNNRNTSIHGKGIIIQGHQNLGVSASGSSQFSNVYTVDINRYLTPGDYTLKVNIDGKIIEAPFTVIE

>member
-1 MKKLFSVFLAALLLL
+1 MKKLFSVFLASLLLL

-28 PADAAQQYS
+28 SAAAAQQYS

-55 SVSLQNST
+55 SVSLQNPT
-63 ISLGKNKQGGIR
+63 INLGKSKQGGIR
-75 VTVKDSTGK
+75 VSVKDSTGK
-84 SRNFTL
+84 SRSFTL

-104 LQLNKSLPASASISL
+104 LQLSKSLPASASISL

-125 ESLKVSAACKVQLQ
+125 ESLKVNAACKVQLQ

-170 NALSGISQAKITIST
+170 NALSGISQAKITVST

-200 RNDDSRY
+200 RNDD
-207 DRDDDDDDDD
+207 
-217 RYDRDEDDDDRFDDD
+217 RYDRDEGDDDRFDDD
-232 DDDDHH
+232 DDH

-244 KPEEKPDDKP
+244 KPEDKP

-260 RYRITRIESK
+260 RYRITSIQSK

-283 QPLTKDDIAILCNG
+283 QPLTKENIAILCNG

-338 INKTFTVSLLAPQ
+338 INKTFTTSLLAPQ
-351 LEQPFVE
+351 LEKPFVE
-358 WSGENSVEITYVSDA
+358 WNDDSSVEITYVSDA

-390 LWEGQEEPTADQ
+390 LWEEQEEPTADQ
-402 LKAQGTKLE
+402 LKAKGTQLE
-411 MKVQSNQ
+411 MKVQSNR
-418 FTIDKLDASTA
+418 FTIDNLDARTA

-436 VDNFDRTSQVYTAS
+436 VDNFDRTSQIYTAS

-494 ELTKENFNISCPVGD
+494 ELTKENFNISCPKGD

-539 RFTVTFSDGST
+539 RFTVTFSDSST
-550 ATKIETLDYSA
+550 ATTTKYLDYSA
-561 PIASAIT
+561 PEISSVKLNRTSETTAEVSFSSDTDGILYWKVLDKSEIPQDTSPKEPEVIINGGNRVDIIGQTTNVLELENLTDETQYFCFVSEDEYGNRMNFYDYEKIPTYVAPEPPVQPEDTFQIVSFHVEADDYYVPTGAHYFDIT
-568 ATRKSESTVEFTF
+568 ISEGDAANIRLEHITIKGMGVSLNGDKGFFTKSVDSDNPQRMYFYTRKLLAAGDYTITIN
-581 KLNEPGTVY
+581 LNG
-590 WKIYNNADA
+590 
-599 PSSISDA
+599 
-606 TIEDIIKT
+606 KT
-614 GTPIEKVEAGI
+614 AS
-625 EYKHLLTDIP
+625 
-635 AKDVTLYFVPVDRHG
+635 KD
-650 NVPKFVETKKISN
+650 
-663 DFIPEQTEKPEQG
+663 
-676 ESNIASIIVTDD
+676 
-688 THMSS
+688 
-693 EGPRLFVTFKKAVS
+693 
-707 SLVDN
+707 
-712 ADVRIVGKN
+712 
-721 MTLSGTKQIQ
+721 
-731 VIDPSSLDVGI
+731 
-742 QLMPVVPAGEYT
+742 
-754 LEIYLDDVLNKAT
+754 

>member
-1 MKKLFSVFLAALLLL
+1 MKKLFSVFLASLLLL

-28 PADAAQQYS
+28 SAAAAQQYS

-55 SVSLQNST
+55 SVSLQNPT
-63 ISLGKNKQGGIR
+63 INLGKSKQGGIR
-75 VTVKDSTGK
+75 VSVKDSTGK
-84 SRNFTL
+84 SRSFTL

-104 LQLNKSLPASASISL
+104 LQLSKSLPASASVSL

-125 ESLKVSAACKVQLQ
+125 ESLKVNAACKVQLQ

-155 AEKSASIGAVSTVSA
+155 AEKSASIGSVSTVSA
-170 NALSGISQAKITIST
+170 NAVSGISQAKITVST

-200 RNDDSRY
+200 RYEDDRY
-207 DRDDDDDDDD
+207 DRDDDEDDD
-217 RYDRDEDDDDRFDDD
+217 RYEDEEQE
-232 DDDDHH
+232 

-244 KPEEKPDDKP
+244 KPEDKP

-260 RYRITRIESK
+260 RYRITSIQSK

-283 QPLTKDDIAILCNG
+283 QPLTKENIKILCNG

-338 INKTFTVSLLAPQ
+338 INKTFTTSLLAPQ
-351 LEQPFVE
+351 LEKPFVE

-390 LWEGQEEPTADQ
+390 LWEEQEEPTVDQ
-402 LKAQGTKLE
+402 LKAKGTQLE
-411 MKVQSNQ
+411 MKVQSNR
-418 FTIDKLDASTA
+418 FTIDELDAGTA

-436 VDNFDRTSQVYTAS
+436 VDNFDRTSQIYTAS

-465 TSVEAHTDL
+465 VDMVIN
-474 SNFGGVH
+474 SNINIDEVSVH
-481 HWFDLTLSEDPQE
+481 HSFDITLSEAPQE
-494 ELTKENFNISCPVGD
+494 ELTLDQFSVTCPQESD
-509 TSLGRVQK
+509 IKLGKLTKR
-517 NSATEYTL
+517 SDTEY
-525 YLKERVILKDSNDF
+525 RVEIAPNRILKDNNNY
-539 RFTVTFSDGST
+539 TLTITFADGST
-550 ATKIETLDYSA
+550 ASKKAFLDYSA
-561 PIASAIT
+561 PEIS
-568 ATRKSESTVEFTF
+568 SV
-581 KLNEPGTVY
+581 KLNRTSETTAEVSFSSDTDGILY
-590 WKIYNNADA
+590 WKVLNQKEIPQDTS
-599 PSSISDA
+599 PKLPEKI
-606 TIEDIIKT
+606 IEGGNRVDIIGQT
-614 GTPIEKVEAGI
+614 TNVLELEN
-625 EYKHLLTDIP
+625 LTDETQYFCFVSEDEYGNRMNFYDYEKIP
-635 AKDVTLYFVPVDRHG
+635 TYVAPEPPVQ
-650 NVPKFVETKKISN
+650 
-663 DFIPEQTEKPEQG
+663 PEDTF
-676 ESNIASIIVTDD
+676 NIASLRVEKD
-688 THMSS
+688 TLFPLGEVHYLYLSFDE
-693 EGPRLFVTFKKAVS
+693 EGIAGQIELSDITIRGMGVS
-707 SLVDN
+707 LNGDKGFFTKSVDSDN
-712 ADVRIVGKN
+712 PQRMYFYTRKLLAAGDYTITINLNGK
-721 MTLSGTKQIQ
+721 TASK
-731 VIDPSSLDVGI
+731 D
-742 QLMPVVPAGEYT
+742 
-754 LEIYLDDVLNKAT
+754 

>member
-1 MKKLFSVFLAALLLL
+1 MKKLFSVFLASLLLL

-28 PADAAQQYS
+28 TAAAAQQYS

-55 SVSLQNST
+55 SVSLQNPT
-63 ISLGKNKQGGIR
+63 INLGKSKQGGIR
-75 VTVKDSTGK
+75 VSVKDSTGK
-84 SRNFTL
+84 SRSFTL

-125 ESLKVSAACKVQLQ
+125 ESLKVNAACKVQLQ

-170 NALSGISQAKITIST
+170 NALSGISQAKITVST

-200 RNDDSRY
+200 RNDDRY
-207 DRDDDDDDDD
+207 DRDDDEDDDD
-217 RYDRDEDDDDRFDDD
+217 RYEDEEQE
-232 DDDDHH
+232 

-244 KPEEKPDDKP
+244 KPEDKP

-260 RYRITRIESK
+260 RYRITSIQSK

-312 QNYTVTTAYYAD
+312 RNYTVTTAYYAD

-338 INKTFTVSLLAPQ
+338 INKTFTTSLLAPQ
-351 LEQPFVE
+351 LEKPFVE
-358 WSGENSVEITYVSDA
+358 WNDDSSVQITYVSSA

-383 VAAQTRN
+383 VEAQTRS
-390 LWEGQEEPTADQ
+390 LWEGQEEPTVDQ
-402 LKAQGTKLE
+402 LKAQGTKLA
-411 MKVQSNQ
+411 MQVQSNR
-418 FTIDKLDASTA
+418 FTIDHLDARTA

-436 VDNFDRTSQVYTAS
+436 VDNFDRTSQIYTAS

-494 ELTKENFNISCPVGD
+494 ELTISNFNIYCPVGD

-550 ATKIETLDYSA
+550 ATTTKYLDYSA
-561 PIASAIT
+561 PKISSVSFKRTSETTAEVSFSADTDGILYWKVLD
-568 ATRKSESTVEFTF
+568 KSEIPQDTSPKKPEVII
-581 KLNEPGTVY
+581 NGDNRV
-590 WKIYNNADA
+590 
-599 PSSISDA
+599 
-606 TIEDIIKT
+606 DIIGQT
-614 GTPIEKVEAGI
+614 TNVLELEN
-625 EYKHLLTDIP
+625 LTDETQYFCFVSEDEYGNRMEFYDYEKIP
-635 AKDVTLYFVPVDRHG
+635 TYVAPEPPVQ
-650 NVPKFVETKKISN
+650 
-663 DFIPEQTEKPEQG
+663 PEDTF
-676 ESNIASIIVTDD
+676 NIASLRVEKDTLFPLGEVHYLYLSFDEEGIAGQIELSDITIRGMGVSLNGRESFDD
-688 THMSS
+688 RFYNS
-693 EGPRLFVTFKKAVS
+693 EYP
-707 SLVDN
+707 
-712 ADVRIVGKN
+712 
-721 MTLSGTKQIQ
+721 KQLYFCTRK
-731 VIDPSSLDVGI
+731 PLA
-742 QLMPVVPAGEYT
+742 AGEYT
-754 LEIYLDDVLNKAT
+754 ITINLNGKTASKA
-767 FTIE
+767 FTVTE

>member
-1 MKKLFSVFLAALLLL
+1 MRMKKLFSVFLASLLLL

-28 PADAAQQYS
+28 SAAAAQQYS

-63 ISLGKNKQGGIR
+63 INLGKSKQGGIR
-75 VTVKDSTGK
+75 VSVKDSTGK
-84 SRNFTL
+84 SRSFTL

-104 LQLNKSLPASASISL
+104 LQLSKSLPASASVSL

-125 ESLKVSAACKVQLQ
+125 ESLKVNAACKVQLQ

-170 NALSGISQAKITIST
+170 NAVSGISQAKITVST

-200 RNDDSRY
+200 RYEDDRY
-207 DRDDDDDDDD
+207 DRDDDEDDDD
-217 RYDRDEDDDDRFDDD
+217 RYEDEEQE
-232 DDDDHH
+232 

-244 KPEEKPDDKP
+244 KPEDKP

-260 RYRITRIESK
+260 RYRITSIQSK

-283 QPLTKDDIAILCNG
+283 QPLTKENIKILCNG

-338 INKTFTVSLLAPQ
+338 INKTFTTSLLAPQ
-351 LEQPFVE
+351 LEKPFVE

-390 LWEGQEEPTADQ
+390 LWEEQEEPTVDQ
-402 LKAQGTKLE
+402 LKAKGTQLE
-411 MKVQSNQ
+411 MKVQSNR
-418 FTIDKLDASTA
+418 FTIDELDAGTA

-436 VDNFDRTSQVYTAS
+436 VDNFDRTSQIYTAS

-465 TSVEAHTDL
+465 VDMVIN
-474 SNFGGVH
+474 SNINIDEVSVH
-481 HWFDLTLSEDPQE
+481 HSFDITLSEAPQE
-494 ELTKENFNISCPVGD
+494 ELTLDQFSVTCPQESD
-509 TSLGRVQK
+509 IELGKLTKR
-517 NSATEYTL
+517 SDTEY
-525 YLKERVILKDSNDF
+525 RVEVAPYTILKDNN
-539 RFTVTFSDGST
+539 TYTLTITFADGST
-550 ATKIETLDYSA
+550 ASKKAFLDYSA
-561 PIASAIT
+561 PEINSVKLNRTSETTAEVSFSSDTDGILYWKVLNQKEIPQDTSPKLPEKIIEGGNRVDIIGQTTNVLELENLTDETQYFCFVSEDEYGNRMNFYDYEKIPTYVAPEPPVQPEDTFQIVSFHVEADDYYVPTGAHYFDIT
-568 ATRKSESTVEFTF
+568 ISEGDAANIRLEHITIKGMGVSLNGDKGFFTKSVDSDNPQRMYFYTRKLLAAGDYTITIN
-581 KLNEPGTVY
+581 LNG
-590 WKIYNNADA
+590 
-599 PSSISDA
+599 
-606 TIEDIIKT
+606 KT
-614 GTPIEKVEAGI
+614 AS
-625 EYKHLLTDIP
+625 
-635 AKDVTLYFVPVDRHG
+635 KD
-650 NVPKFVETKKISN
+650 
-663 DFIPEQTEKPEQG
+663 
-676 ESNIASIIVTDD
+676 
-688 THMSS
+688 
-693 EGPRLFVTFKKAVS
+693 
-707 SLVDN
+707 
-712 ADVRIVGKN
+712 
-721 MTLSGTKQIQ
+721 
-731 VIDPSSLDVGI
+731 
-742 QLMPVVPAGEYT
+742 
-754 LEIYLDDVLNKAT
+754 

>member
-1 MKKLFSVFLAALLLL
+1 MKKLFSVFLASLLLL

-28 PADAAQQYS
+28 SAAAAQQYS

-55 SVSLQNST
+55 SVSLQNPT
-63 ISLGKNKQGGIR
+63 INLGKSKQGGIR
-75 VTVKDSTGK
+75 VSVKDSTGK
-84 SRNFTL
+84 SRSFTL

-104 LQLNKSLPASASISL
+104 LQLSKSLPASASISL

-125 ESLKVSAACKVQLQ
+125 ESLKVNAACKVQLQ

-170 NALSGISQAKITIST
+170 NALSGISQAKITVST

-200 RNDDSRY
+200 RNDD
-207 DRDDDDDDDD
+207 
-217 RYDRDEDDDDRFDDD
+217 RYDRDEGDDDRFDDD
-232 DDDDHH
+232 DDH

-244 KPEEKPDDKP
+244 KPEDKP

-260 RYRITRIESK
+260 RYRITSIQSK

-283 QPLTKDDIAILCNG
+283 QPLTKENIAILCNG

-338 INKTFTVSLLAPQ
+338 INKTFTTSLLAPQ
-351 LEQPFVE
+351 LEKPFVE
-358 WSGENSVEITYVSDA
+358 WNDDSSVEITYVSSA

-390 LWEGQEEPTADQ
+390 LWEEQEEPTVDQ
-402 LKAQGTKLE
+402 LKAKGTKLE

-418 FTIDKLDASTA
+418 FTIDNLDARTA
-429 YTLYYLA
+429 YILYYLA
-436 VDNFDRTSQVYTAS
+436 VDNFDRTSQIYTAS

-465 TSVEAHTDL
+465 VDMVIN
-474 SNFGGVH
+474 SNINIDEVSVH
-481 HWFDLTLSEDPQE
+481 HSFDVTLSEAPQE
-494 ELTKENFNISCPVGD
+494 ELTLDQFSVTCPQESD
-509 TSLGRVQK
+509 IKLGKLTKRS
-517 NSATEYTL
+517 NTEY
-525 YLKERVILKDSNDF
+525 RVEIAPNRILKDNN
-539 RFTVTFSDGST
+539 TYTLTITFADGST
-550 ATKIETLDYSA
+550 ATKTAFLDYSA
-561 PIASAIT
+561 PEINSVSFKRTSETT
-568 ATRKSESTVEFTF
+568 AEVSFSSDTDGILYWKVLDKSEIPQDTSPKKPEVII
-581 KLNEPGTVY
+581 NGGNRV
-590 WKIYNNADA
+590 
-599 PSSISDA
+599 
-606 TIEDIIKT
+606 DIIGQT
-614 GTPIEKVEAGI
+614 TNVLELEN
-625 EYKHLLTDIP
+625 LTDETQYFCFVSEDEYGNRMEFYDYEKIP
-635 AKDVTLYFVPVDRHG
+635 TYVAPEPPVQ
-650 NVPKFVETKKISN
+650 
-663 DFIPEQTEKPEQG
+663 PEPE
-676 ESNIASIIVTDD
+676 ESNIASITVTDD
-688 THMSS
+688 TYMGSK
-693 EGPRLFVTFKKAVS
+693 GPRLSVTYKKEIS
-707 SLVDN
+707 SFVDN
-712 ADVRIVGKN
+712 ADIVVCGSKQV
-721 MTLSGTKQIQ
+721 LSGYRQIQ
-731 VIDPSSLDVGI
+731 IAEARPDGIEI
-742 QLMPVVPAGEYT
+742 QLMPVVQAGEYT

>member
-1 MKKLFSVFLAALLLL
+1 MKKLFSVFLASLLLL

-28 PADAAQQYS
+28 SAAAAQQYS

-55 SVSLQNST
+55 SVSLQNPT
-63 ISLGKNKQGGIR
+63 INLGKSKQGGIR
-75 VTVKDSTGK
+75 VSVKDSTGK
-84 SRNFTL
+84 SRSFTL

-104 LQLNKSLPASASISL
+104 LQLSKSLPASASVSL

-125 ESLKVSAACKVQLQ
+125 ESLKVNAACKVQLQ

-170 NALSGISQAKITIST
+170 NAVSGISQAKITVST

-200 RNDDSRY
+200 RYEDDRY
-207 DRDDDDDDDD
+207 DRDDDEDDD
-217 RYDRDEDDDDRFDDD
+217 RYEDEEQE
-232 DDDDHH
+232 
-238 EELPQE
+238 EEL
-244 KPEEKPDDKP
+244 PDDKP

-260 RYRITRIESK
+260 RYRITSIQSK

-283 QPLTKDDIAILCNG
+283 QPLTKENIKILCNG

-338 INKTFTVSLLAPQ
+338 INKTFTTSLLAPQ
-351 LEQPFVE
+351 LEKPFVE

-390 LWEGQEEPTADQ
+390 LWEEQEEPTADQ
-402 LKAQGTKLE
+402 LKAKGTQLE
-411 MKVQSNQ
+411 MKVQSNR
-418 FTIDKLDASTA
+418 FTIDNLDARTA

-436 VDNFDRTSQVYTAS
+436 VDNFDRTSQIYTAS

-465 TSVEAHTDL
+465 VDMVIN
-474 SNFGGVH
+474 SNINIDEVSVH
-481 HWFDLTLSEDPQE
+481 HSFDITLSEAPQE
-494 ELTKENFNISCPVGD
+494 ELTLDQFSVTCPQESD
-509 TSLGRVQK
+509 IKLGKLTKR
-517 NSATEYTL
+517 SDTEY
-525 YLKERVILKDSNDF
+525 RVEIAPNRILKDNNNY
-539 RFTVTFSDGST
+539 TLTITFADGST
-550 ATKIETLDYSA
+550 ASKKAFLDYSA
-561 PIASAIT
+561 PEINSVKLNRTSETT
-568 ATRKSESTVEFTF
+568 AEVSFFSDTDGILYWKVLDKSEIPQDTSP
-581 KLNEPGTVY
+581 KEPEVIINGGNRV
-590 WKIYNNADA
+590 
-599 PSSISDA
+599 
-606 TIEDIIKT
+606 DIIGQT
-614 GTPIEKVEAGI
+614 TNVLELEN
-625 EYKHLLTDIP
+625 LTDETQYFCFVSEDEYGNRMNFYDYEKIP
-635 AKDVTLYFVPVDRHG
+635 TYVAPEPPVQ
-650 NVPKFVETKKISN
+650 
-663 DFIPEQTEKPEQG
+663 PEDTF
-676 ESNIASIIVTDD
+676 NIASLRVEKD
-688 THMSS
+688 TLFPLGEVHYLYLSFDE
-693 EGPRLFVTFKKAVS
+693 EGIAGQIELSDITIRGMGVS
-707 SLVDN
+707 LNGDKGFFTKSVDSDN
-712 ADVRIVGKN
+712 PQRMYFYTRKLLAAGDYTITINLNGK
-721 MTLSGTKQIQ
+721 TASK
-731 VIDPSSLDVGI
+731 D
-742 QLMPVVPAGEYT
+742 
-754 LEIYLDDVLNKAT
+754 

>member
-1 MKKLFSVFLAALLLL
+1 MKKLFSVFLASLLLL

-28 PADAAQQYS
+28 SAAAAQQYS

-63 ISLGKNKQGGIR
+63 INLGKSKQGGIR
-75 VTVKDSTGK
+75 VSVKDSTGK
-84 SRNFTL
+84 SRSFTL

-104 LQLNKSLPASASISL
+104 LQLSKSLPASASVSL

-125 ESLKVSAACKVQLQ
+125 ESLKVNAACKVQLQ

-155 AEKSASIGAVSTVSA
+155 AEKSASIGSVSTVSA
-170 NALSGISQAKITIST
+170 NALSGISQAKITVST
-185 AGSLSAGRDQMNDDS
+185 AGSLSAGCDQMNDDS
-200 RNDDSRY
+200 RNDD
-207 DRDDDDDDDD
+207 
-217 RYDRDEDDDDRFDDD
+217 RYDRDEGDDDRFDDD
-232 DDDDHH
+232 DDH

-244 KPEEKPDDKP
+244 KPEDKP

-260 RYRITRIESK
+260 RYRITSIQSK

-312 QNYTVTTAYYAD
+312 RNYTVTTAYYAD

-338 INKTFTVSLLAPQ
+338 INKTFTTSLLAPQ
-351 LEQPFVE
+351 LEKPFVE
-358 WSGENSVEITYVSDA
+358 WNDDSSVEITYVSSA

-390 LWEGQEEPTADQ
+390 LWEEQEEPTVDQ
-402 LKAQGTKLE
+402 LKAKGTKLE

-418 FTIDKLDASTA
+418 FTIDNLDARTA
-429 YTLYYLA
+429 YILYYLA
-436 VDNFDRTSQVYTAS
+436 VDNFDRTSQIYTAS

-465 TSVEAHTDL
+465 VDMVIN
-474 SNFGGVH
+474 SNINIDEVSVH
-481 HWFDLTLSEDPQE
+481 HSFDVTLSEAPQE
-494 ELTKENFNISCPVGD
+494 ELTLDQFSVTCPQESD
-509 TSLGRVQK
+509 IKLGKLTKRS
-517 NSATEYTL
+517 NTEY
-525 YLKERVILKDSNDF
+525 RVEIAPNRILKDNN
-539 RFTVTFSDGST
+539 TYTLTITFADGST
-550 ATKIETLDYSA
+550 ATKTAFLDYSA
-561 PIASAIT
+561 PEINSVSFKRTSETT
-568 ATRKSESTVEFTF
+568 AEVSFSSDTDGILYWKVLDKSEIPQDTSPKKPEVII
-581 KLNEPGTVY
+581 NGGNRV
-590 WKIYNNADA
+590 
-599 PSSISDA
+599 
-606 TIEDIIKT
+606 DIIGQT
-614 GTPIEKVEAGI
+614 TNVLELEN
-625 EYKHLLTDIP
+625 LTDETQYFCFVSEDEYGNRMEFYDYEKIP
-635 AKDVTLYFVPVDRHG
+635 TYVAPEPPVQ
-650 NVPKFVETKKISN
+650 
-663 DFIPEQTEKPEQG
+663 PEPE
-676 ESNIASIIVTDD
+676 ESNIASITVTDD
-688 THMSS
+688 TYMGSK
-693 EGPRLFVTFKKAVS
+693 GPRLSVTYKKEIS
-707 SLVDN
+707 SFVDN
-712 ADVRIVGKN
+712 ADIVVCGSKQV
-721 MTLSGTKQIQ
+721 LSGYRQIQ
-731 VIDPSSLDVGI
+731 IAEARPDGIEI
-742 QLMPVVPAGEYT
+742 QLMPVVQAGEYT

>member
-1 MKKLFSVFLAALLLL
+1 MKKLFSVFLASLLLL

-28 PADAAQQYS
+28 SAAAAQQYS

-55 SVSLQNST
+55 SVSLQNPT
-63 ISLGKNKQGGIR
+63 INLGKSKQGGIR
-75 VTVKDSTGK
+75 VSVKDSTGK
-84 SRNFTL
+84 SRSFTL

-104 LQLNKSLPASASISL
+104 LQLSKSLPASASVSL

-125 ESLKVSAACKVQLQ
+125 ESLKVNAACKVQLQ

-170 NALSGISQAKITIST
+170 NAVSGISQAKITVST

-200 RNDDSRY
+200 RYEDDRY
-207 DRDDDDDDDD
+207 DRDDDDD
-217 RYDRDEDDDDRFDDD
+217 RYEDEEQE
-232 DDDDHH
+232 
-238 EELPQE
+238 EEL
-244 KPEEKPDDKP
+244 PDDKP

-260 RYRITRIESK
+260 RYRITSIQSK

-338 INKTFTVSLLAPQ
+338 INKTFTTSLLAPQ
-351 LEQPFVE
+351 LEKPFVE

-390 LWEGQEEPTADQ
+390 LWEEQEEPTADQ
-402 LKAQGTKLE
+402 LKAKGTQLE
-411 MKVQSNQ
+411 MKVQSNR
-418 FTIDKLDASTA
+418 FTIDNLDARTA

-436 VDNFDRTSQVYTAS
+436 VDNFDRTSQIYTAS

-465 TSVEAHTDL
+465 VDMVIN
-474 SNFGGVH
+474 SNINIDEVSVH
-481 HWFDLTLSEDPQE
+481 HSFDITLSEAPQE
-494 ELTKENFNISCPVGD
+494 ELTLDQFSVTCPQESD
-509 TSLGRVQK
+509 IELGKLTKRSDIEYRVEIAP
-517 NSATEYTL
+517 N
-525 YLKERVILKDSNDF
+525 RILKDNNNY
-539 RFTVTFSDGST
+539 TLTITFADGST
-550 ATKIETLDYSA
+550 ASKKAFLDYSA
-561 PIASAIT
+561 PEINS
-568 ATRKSESTVEFTF
+568 V
-581 KLNEPGTVY
+581 KLNRTSETTAEVSFFSDTDGILY
-590 WKIYNNADA
+590 WKVLNQKEIPQDTSPKEPEVIINGGNRV
-599 PSSISDA
+599 
-606 TIEDIIKT
+606 DIIGQT
-614 GTPIEKVEAGI
+614 TNVLELEN
-625 EYKHLLTDIP
+625 LTDETQYFCFVSEDEYGNRMNFYDYEKIP
-635 AKDVTLYFVPVDRHG
+635 TYVAPEPPVQ
-650 NVPKFVETKKISN
+650 
-663 DFIPEQTEKPEQG
+663 PEDTF
-676 ESNIASIIVTDD
+676 NIASLRVEKDTLFPLGEVHYLYLSFDEEGIAGQIELSDITIRGMGVSLNGRESFDD
-688 THMSS
+688 RFYNS
-693 EGPRLFVTFKKAVS
+693 EYPKQLYFYTRKLLAAGDYTITINL
-707 SLVDN
+707 N
-712 ADVRIVGKN
+712 GK
-721 MTLSGTKQIQ
+721 TASK
-731 VIDPSSLDVGI
+731 D
-742 QLMPVVPAGEYT
+742 
-754 LEIYLDDVLNKAT
+754 

>member
-1 MKKLFSVFLAALLLL
+1 MKKLFSVFLASLLLL

-28 PADAAQQYS
+28 SAAAAQQYS

-63 ISLGKNKQGGIR
+63 INLGKSKQGGIR
-75 VTVKDSTGK
+75 VSVKDSTGK
-84 SRNFTL
+84 SRSFTL

-104 LQLNKSLPASASISL
+104 LQLSKSLPASASVSL

-125 ESLKVSAACKVQLQ
+125 ESLKVNAACKVQLQ

-170 NALSGISQAKITIST
+170 NALSGISQAKITVST

-200 RNDDSRY
+200 RYEDNRY
-207 DRDDDDDDDD
+207 DRDDDEDDDD
-217 RYDRDEDDDDRFDDD
+217 RYEDEEQE
-232 DDDDHH
+232 

-244 KPEEKPDDKP
+244 KPEDKP

-260 RYRITRIESK
+260 RYRITSIQSK

-283 QPLTKDDIAILCNG
+283 QPLTKENIKILCNG

-338 INKTFTVSLLAPQ
+338 INKTFTTSLLAPQ
-351 LEQPFVE
+351 LEKPFVE

-390 LWEGQEEPTADQ
+390 LWEEQEEPTVDQ
-402 LKAQGTKLE
+402 LKAKGTQLE
-411 MKVQSNQ
+411 MKVQSNR
-418 FTIDKLDASTA
+418 FTIDELDAGTA

-436 VDNFDRTSQVYTAS
+436 VDNFDRTSQIYTAS

-465 TSVEAHTDL
+465 VDMVIN
-474 SNFGGVH
+474 SNINIDEVSVH
-481 HWFDLTLSEDPQE
+481 HSFDITLSEAPQE
-494 ELTKENFNISCPVGD
+494 ELTLDQFSVTCPQESD
-509 TSLGRVQK
+509 IKLGKLTKR
-517 NSATEYTL
+517 SDTEY
-525 YLKERVILKDSNDF
+525 RVEIAPNRILKDNNNY
-539 RFTVTFSDGST
+539 TLTITFADGST
-550 ATKIETLDYSA
+550 ASKKAFLDYSA
-561 PIASAIT
+561 PEISSVKLNRTSETT
-568 ATRKSESTVEFTF
+568 AEVSFFSDTDGILYWKVLDKSEIPQDTSP
-581 KLNEPGTVY
+581 KLPE
-590 WKIYNNADA
+590 KI
-599 PSSISDA
+599 
-606 TIEDIIKT
+606 IEGGNRVDIIGQT
-614 GTPIEKVEAGI
+614 TNVLELEN
-625 EYKHLLTDIP
+625 LTDETQYFCFVSEDEYGNRMNFYDYEKIP
-635 AKDVTLYFVPVDRHG
+635 TYVAPEPPVQ
-650 NVPKFVETKKISN
+650 
-663 DFIPEQTEKPEQG
+663 PEPE
-676 ESNIASIIVTDD
+676 ESNIASITVTDD
-688 THMSS
+688 TYMGSK
-693 EGPRLFVTFKKAVS
+693 GPRLSVTYKKEIS
-707 SLVDN
+707 SFVDN
-712 ADVRIVGKN
+712 ADIVVRGSKQV
-721 MTLSGTKQIQ
+721 LSGYRQIQ
-731 VIDPSSLDVGI
+731 IAEARPDGIEI
-742 QLMPVVPAGEYT
+742 QLMPVVQAGEYT

>member
-1 MKKLFSVFLAALLLL
+1 MKKLFSVFLASLLLL

-28 PADAAQQYS
+28 SAATAQQYS

-55 SVSLQNST
+55 SVSLQNPT
-63 ISLGKNKQGGIR
+63 INLGKSKQGGIR
-75 VTVKDSTGK
+75 VSVKDSTGK
-84 SRNFTL
+84 SRSFTL

-104 LQLNKSLPASASISL
+104 LQLSKSLPASASVSL

-125 ESLKVSAACKVQLQ
+125 ESLKVNAACKVQLQ

-155 AEKSASIGAVSTVSA
+155 AEKSASIGSVSTVSA
-170 NALSGISQAKITIST
+170 NAVSGISQAKITVST

-200 RNDDSRY
+200 RYEDNRY
-207 DRDDDDDDDD
+207 DRDDDEDDD
-217 RYDRDEDDDDRFDDD
+217 RYEDEEQE
-232 DDDDHH
+232 

-244 KPEEKPDDKP
+244 KPEDKP

-260 RYRITRIESK
+260 RYRITSIQSK

-283 QPLTKDDIAILCNG
+283 QPLTKENIKILCNG

-351 LEQPFVE
+351 LEKPFVE

-390 LWEGQEEPTADQ
+390 LWEEQEEPTADQ
-402 LKAQGTKLE
+402 LKAKGTQLE
-411 MKVQSNQ
+411 MKVQSNR
-418 FTIDKLDASTA
+418 FTIDELDAGTA

-436 VDNFDRTSQVYTAS
+436 VDNFDRTSQIYTAS

-465 TSVEAHTDL
+465 VDMVINSNINTDEV
-474 SNFGGVH
+474 SVH
-481 HWFDLTLSEDPQE
+481 HSFDITLSEAPQE
-494 ELTKENFNISCPVGD
+494 ELTLDQFFVTCPLGD
-509 TSLGRVQK
+509 IELGKLTKR
-517 NSATEYTL
+517 SDTEY
-525 YLKERVILKDSNDF
+525 RVEIAPNRILKDNNNY
-539 RFTVTFSDGST
+539 TLTITFADGST
-550 ATKIETLDYSA
+550 ASKKAFLDYSA
-561 PIASAIT
+561 PEINSVKLNRTSETTAEVSFSSDTDGILYWKVLNQKEIPQDTSPKLPEKIIEGGNRVDIIGQTTNVLELENLTDETQYFCFVSEDEYGNRMNFYDYEKIPTYVAPEPPVQPEDTFQIVSFHVEADDYYVPTGAHYFDIT
-568 ATRKSESTVEFTF
+568 ISEGDAANIRLEHITIKGMGVSLNGDKGFFTKSVDSDNPQRMYFYTRKLLAAGDYTITIN
-581 KLNEPGTVY
+581 LNG
-590 WKIYNNADA
+590 
-599 PSSISDA
+599 
-606 TIEDIIKT
+606 KT
-614 GTPIEKVEAGI
+614 AS
-625 EYKHLLTDIP
+625 
-635 AKDVTLYFVPVDRHG
+635 KD
-650 NVPKFVETKKISN
+650 
-663 DFIPEQTEKPEQG
+663 
-676 ESNIASIIVTDD
+676 
-688 THMSS
+688 
-693 EGPRLFVTFKKAVS
+693 
-707 SLVDN
+707 
-712 ADVRIVGKN
+712 
-721 MTLSGTKQIQ
+721 
-731 VIDPSSLDVGI
+731 
-742 QLMPVVPAGEYT
+742 
-754 LEIYLDDVLNKAT
+754 

>member
-1 MKKLFSVFLAALLLL
+1 MKKLFSVFLASLLLL

-28 PADAAQQYS
+28 SAAAAQQYS

-63 ISLGKNKQGGIR
+63 INLGKSKQGGIR
-75 VTVKDSTGK
+75 VSVKDSTGK
-84 SRNFTL
+84 SRSFTL

-104 LQLNKSLPASASISL
+104 LQLSKSLPASASISL

-125 ESLKVSAACKVQLQ
+125 ESLKVNAACKVQLQ

-155 AEKSASIGAVSTVSA
+155 AEKSASIGSVSTVSA
-170 NALSGISQAKITIST
+170 NALSGISQAKITVST

-200 RNDDSRY
+200 RNDD
-207 DRDDDDDDDD
+207 
-217 RYDRDEDDDDRFDDD
+217 RYDRDEGDDDRFDDD
-232 DDDDHH
+232 DDH

-244 KPEEKPDDKP
+244 KPEDKP

-260 RYRITRIESK
+260 RYRITSIQSK

-312 QNYTVTTAYYAD
+312 RNYTVTTAYYAD

-338 INKTFTVSLLAPQ
+338 INKTFTTSLLAPQ
-351 LEQPFVE
+351 LEKPFVE

-390 LWEGQEEPTADQ
+390 LWEEQEEPTADQ
-402 LKAQGTKLE
+402 LKAKGTQLE
-411 MKVQSNQ
+411 MKVQSNR
-418 FTIDKLDASTA
+418 FTIDELDAGTA

-436 VDNFDRTSQVYTAS
+436 VDNFDRTSQIYTAS

-465 TSVEAHTDL
+465 VDMVIN
-474 SNFGGVH
+474 SNINIDEVSVH
-481 HWFDLTLSEDPQE
+481 HSFDITLSEAPQE
-494 ELTKENFNISCPVGD
+494 ELTLDQFSVTCPQESD
-509 TSLGRVQK
+509 IKLGKLTKR
-517 NSATEYTL
+517 SDTEY
-525 YLKERVILKDSNDF
+525 RVEIAPNRILKDNNNY
-539 RFTVTFSDGST
+539 TLTITFADGST
-550 ATKIETLDYSA
+550 ASKKAFLDYSA
-561 PIASAIT
+561 PEISSVKLNRTSETT
-568 ATRKSESTVEFTF
+568 AEVSFSSDTDGILYWKVLDKSEIPQDTSPKKPEVII
-581 KLNEPGTVY
+581 NGGNRV
-590 WKIYNNADA
+590 
-599 PSSISDA
+599 
-606 TIEDIIKT
+606 DIIGQT
-614 GTPIEKVEAGI
+614 TNVLELENLTDETQYFCFVSEDEYGNRMEFYDYEKIPAYVAPEPEPEQPENTFQIVSFHVEADDYYVPTGAH
-625 EYKHLLTDIP
+625 YFDITISEGD
-635 AKDVTLYFVPVDRHG
+635 AG
-650 NVPKFVETKKISN
+650 NISY
-663 DFIPEQTEKPEQG
+663 
-676 ESNIASIIVTDD
+676 DD
-688 THMSS
+688 ITIKGMGVILNGHMSFCHKYVES
-693 EGPRLFVTFKKAVS
+693 ERPQRMTFCTSKPLA
-707 SLVDN
+707 
-712 ADVRIVGKN
+712 
-721 MTLSGTKQIQ
+721 
-731 VIDPSSLDVGI
+731 
-742 QLMPVVPAGEYT
+742 AGEYT
-754 LEIYLDDVLNKAT
+754 ITINLNGKTASKA
-767 FTIE
+767 FTVTE

>member
-1 MKKLFSVFLAALLLL
+1 MKKLFSVFLASLLLL

-28 PADAAQQYS
+28 TAAAAQQYS

-63 ISLGKNKQGGIR
+63 ISLGKSKQGGIR

-90 GSQTALTVSGELQS
+90 GSQTALTVSGELQG

-170 NALSGISQAKITIST
+170 NALSGISQAKITVST
-185 AGSLSAGRDQMNDDS
+185 TGSLSAGRDQMNDDS
-200 RNDDSRY
+200 RNDDGRN

-217 RYDRDEDDDDRFDDD
+217 
-232 DDDDHH
+232 H
-238 EELPQE
+238 EEQPQE
-244 KPEEKPDDKP
+244 KPDEKPDDKP

-270 PAEVLFSLNLPTE
+270 PAEVHFSLNLPTE
-283 QPLTKDDIAILCNG
+283 QPLTKEDIAILCNG

-324 NEYFLSIQLADGSM
+324 NEYFLSIRLADGSM
-338 INKTFTVSLLAPQ
+338 IDKTFTTSLLAPQ

-358 WSGENSVEITYVSDA
+358 WSSENSVQITYVSDA

-383 VAAQTRN
+383 VAAQTRS

-402 LKAQGTKLE
+402 LKAQGTKLA

-418 FTIDKLDASTA
+418 FTIDNLDARTA

-436 VDNFDRTSQVYTAS
+436 VDNFDRTSQIYTAS

-457 PEKSEITI
+457 PDKSEITI

-481 HWFDLTLSEDPQE
+481 HWFDLTFSEDPQE

-539 RFTVTFSDGST
+539 RFTVTFADGST
-550 ATKIETLDYSA
+550 ATATKYLDYSA

-614 GTPIEKVEAGI
+614 GTSIEAEAGI
-625 EYKHLLTDIP
+625 VYKHLLTDIP

-663 DFIPEQTEKPEQG
+663 DFIPEQPEQPEQPE
-676 ESNIASIIVTDD
+676 ESNIASITVTDD
-688 THMSS
+688 TYMGSK
-693 EGPRLFVTFKKAVS
+693 GPRLFVTFKKAVS
-707 SLVDN
+707 SRIDN

-742 QLMPVVPAGEYT
+742 QLMPVVQAGEYT